1 MHKTRENAGC
11 APAPFASDR
20 TASAELGPLDRIVRA
35 QQPCRSQLQA
45 NRWLSRKG
53 CRVPSD
59 DLTDKGKQVMHGLL
73 GSEER
78 VAAKVQQGQS
88 FEL

>member
-1 MHKTRENAGC
+1 
-11 APAPFASDR
+11 
-20 TASAELGPLDRIVRA
+20 
-35 QQPCRSQLQA
+35 
-45 NRWLSRKG
+45 
-53 CRVPSD
+53 
-59 DLTDKGKQVMHGLL
+59 LTDKEKQVMHGLL